1 MGFAPDD
8 PRTRSARMTEFDIA
22 TRTGLP
28 DALRILL
35 EKHPREGWTAHPH
48 FDGLTRFWLERHLMF
63 RRLQSMLIETTE
75 GGIARRDEPQ
85 RLAATLQRLAGMF
98 LNELHAH
105 HTIEDMH
112 YFPLLKRLEPRLER
126 GFALLDSDHHALDP
140 LLHALA
146 ERTNDAL
153 RALPEARDAM
163 GALHDDLVRFER
175 FLDRHLTD
183 EEEIVVPVILEHGAR
198 LG

>member
-1 MGFAPDD
+1 MSLDL
-8 PRTRSARMTEFDIA
+8 A
-22 TRTGLP
+22 TRQGLP
-28 DALRILL
+28 DALRVLL
-35 EKHPREGWTAHPH
+35 ERYPRAGWEAHPN

-63 RRLQSMLIETTE
+63 RRLQSMLLETTE
-75 GGIARRDEPQ
+75 TALDRNEDPRRIAAN
-85 RLAATLQRLAGMF
+85 LHRLAGMF
-98 LNELHAH
+98 LNELHGH

-112 YFPLLKRLEPRLER
+112 YFPLLQRLEPRLEQ

-140 LLHALA
+140 LLHGLA
-146 ERTNDAL
+146 DKTNAVL
-153 RALPEARDAM
+153 QALPQANREM
-163 GALHDDLVRFER
+163 GALNVDLARFSR